1 MIRTR
6 GLAYRY
12 GAGPQL
18 QFADVDLPQGGTLLL
33 QGRSGTGKSTW
44 LALVAG
50 LRAARAVI
58 CSWRGFNWARSVGL
72 SWTPG
77 VRAALAFCRK
87 SCI

>member
-12 GAGPQL
+12 GAGRPL

-33 QGRSGTGKSTW
+33 QGRSGAGKSTW

-50 LRAARAVI
+50 LVVALKAYWLELLMRSRRASRTSKI
-58 CSWRGFNWARSVGL
+58 L
-72 SWTPG
+72 
-77 VRAALAFCRK
+77 
-87 SCI
+87 

>member
-12 GAGPQL
+12 GGGPPL

-50 LRAARAVI
+50 LRLPRAVI
-58 CSWRGFNWARSVGL
+58 CLWRGFNWAPSAGL

-77 VRAALAFCRK
+77 AHAA
-87 SCI
+87 